1 MSGLIE
7 DVRFAFR
14 KLAKSPGFTAVA
26 VLTLALGIGAN
37 TAIFSVVNSQLLQP
51 LPYPEPEDVVI
62 IWETSEKFGAM
73 SISYPNFKDWQ
84 KRTETMEEIA
94 VYRRDR
100 FNLTGVGD
108 PEQVRTTMISA
119 NMFDAVGLPPVIG
132 RAFTA
137 DEDTVG
143 GAPVAVLA
151 HGYWV
156 RRFGGELDVIG
167 RQISLNDTLYEIVG
181 IASPDMIHPTRSDVF
196 VPIAPFSDHEAW
208 QNRGNHPGI
217 YGIGRVGPGHTI
229 NEAQAEITTIAAALA
244 EEYPTTNTG
253 VSVQFSSLSEY
264 IVEDVR
270 PALMMLVGAVGLV
283 LLIACVNIANL
294 LLARSA
300 GRERELAT
308 RTAVGASRGRIVRQ
322 LLTEATLLSLFGGAL
337 GILVA
342 YGGLDALTALYGSS
356 LPRTDPIAMDSRVL
370 SFTAFLSI
378 STGLLFG
385 LVPAFQSTA
394 QSAAQPLRSGA
405 RGSMGKRQSRLQYT
419 LVGTEIA
426 LAVVLLIGSGLL
438 IRSFAN
444 VLEVDPGFEPD
455 NVLTASVN
463 LPESKYPDDE
473 AVRRFWDEAL
483 PRIESLPGAVSV
495 GTTNNLPFVG
505 GNQTSFAIVGRERP
519 EPGQFPF
526 AEYAMV
532 TTDYFRTIDMRL
544 LRGRL
549 FDERDH
555 AEAPQVMVIDQQF
568 ADRHWPGEEPIGQ
581 QVDLGAHG
589 EADIAEVIGV
599 VATVRHNG
607 LDVEPPRPQM
617 YFTVAQA
624 ASSDVT
630 VLVKTAVPPTDLI
643 EPLREAILAVDPAQP
658 IRDAQAY
665 NDIVGESLGDR
676 RLSLSLLT
684 TFALIAVALAL
695 IGVYGVI
702 SYSVSRRTQEFGVR
716 IALGSGDRHIFGLV
730 ISQVAK
736 VALAGV
742 AIGLLG
748 AVVVSGLLSQQLFGV
763 SRFDA
768 STFVAV
774 PLVIVACAIVA
785 CLLPARR
792 AVRIKPVVALR
803 QD

>member
-7 DVRFAFR
+7 DVRFALR
-14 KLAKSPGFTAVA
+14 TLAKSPGFTAVA
-26 VLTLALGIGAN
+26 ILTLALGIGAN
-37 TAIFSVVNSQLLQP
+37 TAIFSVVNSQLLRP

-62 IWETSEKFGAM
+62 IWETSEKFGSM
-73 SISYPNFKDWQ
+73 SISYPNFTDW
-84 KRTETMEEIA
+84 RNRAETMEEIA

-100 FNLTGVGD
+100 FNMTGIGD

-119 NMFDAVGLPPVIG
+119 NMFDALGLPPVVG
-132 RAFTA
+132 RTFTA
-137 DEDTVG
+137 EEDTVG

-151 HGYWV
+151 HAYWV
-156 RRFGGELDVIG
+156 RRFGGERGVIG

-196 VPIAPFSDHEAW
+196 LPIAPFSDHEAW

-217 YGIGRVGPGHTI
+217 YGIGRVGPGYTI
-229 NEAQAEITTIAAALA
+229 NEAQTEISTIAASLS

-253 VSVQFSSLSEY
+253 TSVQYASLSEFM
-264 IVEDVR
+264 VEDVR

-308 RTAVGASRGRIVRQ
+308 RAAVGASRARIVRQ
-322 LLTEATLLSLFGGAL
+322 LLTEAALLSLFGGAL

-356 LPRTDPIAMDSRVL
+356 LPRTDPIAIDSRVL
-370 SFTAFLSI
+370 GFTAFLSI

-394 QSAAQPLRSGA
+394 QSAAQPLRSGT

-438 IRSFAN
+438 LRSFAN
-444 VLEVDPGFEPD
+444 VLEVDPGFDPV

-463 LPESKYPDDE
+463 LPESKYPDDA

-483 PRIESLPGAVSV
+483 PRIGSLPGAVSV
-495 GTTNNLPFVG
+495 ATTNNLPFVG

-544 LRGRL
+544 LQGRL
-549 FDERDH
+549 FDERDR

-568 ADRHWPGEEPIGQ
+568 ADRHWPGEEPIGR

-589 EADIAEVIGV
+589 EPDIAEVIGV

-617 YFTVAQA
+617 YFAVAQE

-643 EPLREAILAVDPAQP
+643 EPLREAILAVDPTQP

-665 NDIVGESLGDR
+665 NDIIGESLGDR

-730 ISQVAK
+730 ILQVAK

-742 AIGLLG
+742 GIGLLG
-748 AVVVSGLLSQQLFGV
+748 AVVVSGLLSHQLFGV

-768 STFVAV
+768 STFLAV
-774 PLVIVACAIVA
+774 PLVIVACAILA

-792 AVRIKPVVALR
+792 AVRINPMAALR
-803 QD
+803 EE